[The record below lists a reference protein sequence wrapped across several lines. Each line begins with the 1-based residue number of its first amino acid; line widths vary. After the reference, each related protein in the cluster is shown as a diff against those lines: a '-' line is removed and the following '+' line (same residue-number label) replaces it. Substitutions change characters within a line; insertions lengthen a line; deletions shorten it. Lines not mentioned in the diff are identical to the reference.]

1 MLHDYHISTDRLKA
15 LAFNRDQAAACRCSS
30 NTAPAG
36 LTRLAPVPSSDYDP
50 DEPLADCPI
59 CGSNVLIRK
68 PMTNLSFAVDHG
80 KTVHTNKELAN
91 AAHVPIQLV
100 TDMQFVERVKSA
112 SEKQRERMKAVADV
126 LDVPLDYLLAFN
138 PNASTISCGDCHTTA
153 PWSVWSARR
162 PWR

>member
-1 MLHDYHISTDRLKA
+1 M
-15 LAFNRDQAAACRCSS
+15 
-30 NTAPAG
+30 
-36 LTRLAPVPSSDYDP
+36 PSSDHDP

-138 PNASTISCGDCHTTA
+138 PNASTISCGELPYNCTMVCLECA
-153 PWSVWSARR
+153 SALAMNASSFLLLRR
-162 PWR
+162 TPFSATGVFCS